1 MLCENRFTLQGSP
14 STCALDAGIIP
25 FPSIILL
32 ILVPIYLLAQRRYNF
47 KQYGN
52 LSEPPSK
59 VFPFWAHCIF
69 VGLAVCLVGMHFLEV
84 ARLAAAHMGVG
95 LLPFTILADITVV
108 FVMCYPKLNFGMG
121 PGRCVR
127 VSSMLLFYWFVLAIL
142 EGIKVARLI
151 TYNQLN
157 PAKGTAYPSS
167 DWLLDNTVI
176 LGLYTVFVLAESVHL
191 ILIYRLTFL
200 ANTIPTQA
208 GKPFEVHDLE
218 ASKDLLSYSTT
229 GLR

>member
-32 ILVPIYLLAQRRYNF
+32 LLVPMYLLLQYRYNF
-47 KQYGN
+47 KQYGG
-52 LSEPPSK
+52 LPTPPSR
-59 VFPFWAHCIF
+59 VFPFWAHVVF
-69 VGLAVCLVGMHFLEV
+69 VGLVICLVGMHFLEV

-95 LLPFTILADITVV
+95 LLPFTIIADIVVV
-108 FVMCYPKLNFGMG
+108 FVMCYPKMNFAFG
-121 PGRCVR
+121 PARCVR
-127 VSSMLLFYWFVLAIL
+127 VSSTLLFYWFVLAIF
-142 EGIKVARLI
+142 EGIKVARLV

-167 DWLLDNTVI
+167 DWLLDNAVM
-176 LGLYTVFVLAESVHL
+176 LGLYVVFVLAESIHL

-200 ANTIPTQA
+200 ANTTPTQD
-208 GKPFEVHDLE
+208 GKPSELRDLE
-218 ASKDLLSYSTT
+218 LGKGLLPYPTT
-229 GLR
+229 RL